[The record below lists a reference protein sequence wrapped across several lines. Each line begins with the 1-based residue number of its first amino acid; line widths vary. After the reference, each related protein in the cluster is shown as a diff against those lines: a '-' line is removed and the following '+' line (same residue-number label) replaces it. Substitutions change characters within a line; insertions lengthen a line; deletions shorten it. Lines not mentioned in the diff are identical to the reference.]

1 MKRVNFHM
9 ATQLTSL
16 VSEVTDLKP
25 GCEEGK
31 TEILNWEITDFC
43 IVGYIF
49 YSISHRNVCKY
60 EQF

>member
-9 ATQLTSL
+9 AAQLTSL

-31 TEILNWEITDFC
+31 TEILNWENDRLLHSW
-43 IVGYIF
+43 VYILL
-49 YSISHRNVCKY
+49 YQSQKRL
-60 EQF
+60 

>member
-1 MKRVNFHM
+1 M